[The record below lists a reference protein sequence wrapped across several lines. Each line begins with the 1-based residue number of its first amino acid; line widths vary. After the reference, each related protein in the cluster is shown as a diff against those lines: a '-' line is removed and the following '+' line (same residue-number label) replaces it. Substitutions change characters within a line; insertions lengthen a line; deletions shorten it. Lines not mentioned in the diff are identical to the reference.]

1 MVCPFGCLSSIA
13 AAIVAIQFF
22 AKVVPW
28 LYEVVIGPYFLG
40 PKLKLRDYGEW
51 ACKYKTGVEQKI
63 DTFIIRIKTM
73 ILSHEK

>member
-13 AAIVAIQFF
+13 AVIVAFQFL

-40 PKLKLRDYGEW
+40 PKLNLRDYGEW
-51 ACKYKTGVEQKI
+51 ACKYKTGVEQK
-63 DTFIIRIKTM
+63 KTDFE
-73 ILSHEK
+73 HF